1 VVRRTF
7 LGRLAVALLA
17 AAQASLCHSQ
27 PQAPTT
33 ENQARYYVYGAFLT
47 HAVPEIMGER
57 VALGPELE
65 QQLGLAGGADRRRIY
80 DALMSY
86 TDGKR
91 LSVRRATADE
101 IGRYRPQAKRDL
113 KAPIFAVQADDI
125 TLLVE
130 YDMRANTIPFVG
142 QLGAAYQ
149 APRAAAPPAVEQ
161 RAPPPPPVAAPKPA
175 APPPA
180 PVATPKPAPPP
191 PAPVAAPKPPAP
203 AVAVAAPK
211 PAPAV
216 AAPAPKA
223 APVAPKPQ
231 ARVAAPPVEPQL
243 RANGPC
249 EVKPV
254 MTEQD
259 LVNCRV
265 GAPIAPR
272 VDPGP
277 QPAARPQ
284 PRAAPQQPARGSA
297 TPCEIKPVM
306 SEEDLIAC
314 GIRR

>member
-1 VVRRTF
+1 M
-7 LGRLAVALLA
+7 VALLA
-17 AAQASLCHSQ
+17 AALASLCLAQ
-27 PQAPTT
+27 PQGPTT

-47 HAVPEIMGER
+47 HAVPEIMGEQ
-57 VALGPELE
+57 VALGPEL
-65 QQLGLAGGADRRRIY
+65 QQRLGLAGGADRRRVY

-101 IGRYRPQAKRDL
+101 ISRYRPQAKRDL
-113 KAPIFAVQADDI
+113 KAPTFAVQADDI

-130 YDMRANTIPFVG
+130 YDMQANTIPFVG
-142 QLGAAYQ
+142 QLSVAYQ
-149 APRAAAPPAVEQ
+149 APAAPPVVEQ
-161 RAPPPPPVAAPKPA
+161 RAAPPPPVAAPKPA

-180 PVATPKPAPPP
+180 PVVAT
-191 PAPVAAPKPPAP
+191 PKPPAP

-216 AAPAPKA
+216 APAAPKA
-223 APVAPKPQ
+223 APAAPKQARVTAPPVAPKPQ
-231 ARVAAPPVEPQL
+231 ARVAAPLEPEL
-243 RANGPC
+243 RPNGPC

-265 GAPIAPR
+265 GAPIVPR
-272 VDPGP
+272 VDPGSP
-277 QPAARPQ
+277 PAAQPQ
-284 PRAAPQQPARGSA
+284 LRAAPQQPARRSA

>member
-1 VVRRTF
+1 M
-7 LGRLAVALLA
+7 AVALLA
-17 AAQASLCHSQ
+17 AALASLCLAQ
-27 PQAPTT
+27 PRAPTT

-57 VALGPELE
+57 VALGPELA
-65 QQLGLAGGADRRRIY
+65 QRLGVQPGADRRRIY

-91 LSVRRATADE
+91 LAVRKATPGELSAYQ
-101 IGRYRPQAKRDL
+101 GRRDL
-113 KAPIFAVQADDI
+113 KSPVFTVQAGDI
-125 TLLVE
+125 RLLVE
-130 YDMRANTIPFVG
+130 YDMQANTIPFVG
-142 QLGAAYQ
+142 QLDVVQ
-149 APRAAAPPAVEQ
+149 QPPVVEQ
-161 RAPPPPPVAAPKPA
+161 RAAPPPPVAAPKPPPPPPVAVPKPA

-180 PVATPKPAPPP
+180 PVVAT
-191 PAPVAAPKPPAP
+191 PKPPAP
-203 AVAVAAPK
+203 AVAIAAPK

-216 AAPAPKA
+216 APAAPKA

-231 ARVAAPPVEPQL
+231 ARVAAPPVEPEL
-243 RANGPC
+243 RPNGPC

-259 LVNCRV
+259 LVNCRA

-272 VDPGP
+272 VDPGSP
-277 QPAARPQ
+277 PAARPQ
-284 PRAAPQQPARGSA
+284 LRAVPQQPARRSA

>member
-1 VVRRTF
+1 
-7 LGRLAVALLA
+7 
-17 AAQASLCHSQ
+17 
-27 PQAPTT
+27 
-33 ENQARYYVYGAFLT
+33 
-47 HAVPEIMGER
+47 MGER

-65 QQLGLAGGADRRRIY
+65 QRLGLAGGADRRRVY

-130 YDMRANTIPFVG
+130 YDMQANTIPFVG
-142 QLGAAYQ
+142 QLSAADQ
-149 APRAAAPPAVEQ
+149 PPRPAAPPQVEQ
-161 RAPPPPPVAAPKPA
+161 RAAPPVPVAAPKPA

-180 PVATPKPAPPP
+180 PVATPKP
-191 PAPVAAPKPPAP
+191 PAP
-203 AVAVAAPK
+203 AVAVATPK

-216 AAPAPKA
+216 AAPAPRA
-223 APVAPKPQ
+223 APVVPKPQ
-231 ARVAAPPVEPQL
+231 ARVAAPPPVEPQL
-243 RANGPC
+243 RPNGPC

-259 LVNCRV
+259 LVNCRA

-277 QPAARPQ
+277 PPAASPQVRVAPQPATRRP
-284 PRAAPQQPARGSA
+284 A
-297 TPCEIKPVM
+297 TACEIKPVM

>member
-1 VVRRTF
+1 
-7 LGRLAVALLA
+7 
-17 AAQASLCHSQ
+17 
-27 PQAPTT
+27 
-33 ENQARYYVYGAFLT
+33 
-47 HAVPEIMGER
+47 MGER

-65 QQLGLAGGADRRRIY
+65 QRLGLAGGADRRRVY

-101 IGRYRPQAKRDL
+101 VSRYRPQAKRDL

-130 YDMRANTIPFVG
+130 YDMQANTIPFVG
-142 QLGAAYQ
+142 QLSAAYR
-149 APRAAAPPAVEQ
+149 APVAPPVVEQ
-161 RAPPPPPVAAPKPA
+161 RAAPPPPVAAQKPA
-175 APPPA
+175 VPPPSPVVATPKPPA
-180 PVATPKPAPPP
+180 PVATPKPS
-191 PAPVAAPKPPAP
+191 AP

-211 PAPAV
+211 PAPVV

-243 RANGPC
+243 RPNGPC

-265 GAPIAPR
+265 AAPIAPR

-277 QPAARPQ
+277 PPATRPQ
-284 PRAAPQQPARGSA
+284 VRAEQRPERRSV

-306 SEEDLIAC
+306 SEEDMIAC